1 MRRSRPRVTA
11 EAREAKRIVRARSGG
26 WCELGIPG
34 VCEGRA
40 TNFSHRVGAAHGG
53 PYSAVN
59 GLDACGS
66 GTTGCHGWATHNRTV
81 ARERGWIL
89 FSTDD
94 PAASPVVHAWLGR
107 VLLLADGTASRVEEA
122 A

>member
-1 MRRSRPRVTA
+1 M
-11 EAREAKRIVRARSGG
+11 
-26 WCELGIPG
+26 PG
-34 VCEGRA
+34 VCLGRA

-66 GTTGCHGWATHNRTV
+66 GTTGCHGWATHNRTA

-89 FSTDD
+89 RSTDD
-94 PAASPVVHAWLGR
+94 PATFPVDHARFGL
-107 VLLLADGTASRVEEA
+107 VLLSVDGSVVPVEEA